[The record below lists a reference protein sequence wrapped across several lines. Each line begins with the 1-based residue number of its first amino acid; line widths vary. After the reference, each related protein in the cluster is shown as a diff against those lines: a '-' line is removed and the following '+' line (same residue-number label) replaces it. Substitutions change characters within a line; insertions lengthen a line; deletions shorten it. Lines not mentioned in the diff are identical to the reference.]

1 MFKLKVC
8 FVLCAVMVVF
18 GKDLDEENFRMLK
31 DNEEEVANDE
41 AEDAEMSEDQA
52 LNADME
58 SKVFPGEIYW
68 KWPE

>member
-58 SKVFPGEIYW
+58 SKVFPGER
-68 KWPE
+68 